1 MKERRGLKKSPAHGG
16 ASSSFRDQARPRS
29 SATVAE
35 VGRRGGK
42 APVVAP
48 GRRRGRRGVAAIYE
62 AVGRHPAARTGFR
75 HSRNETLWNVR
86 LHQSALA
93 PENLIT
99 SAHFSVSV
107 AMNLAKSED
116 EPGNTAAPRSANRAF
131 SFGSARPALIS
142 LLSLSTIS
150 VGVFL
155 GTPIPCQPLAS

>member
-1 MKERRGLKKSPAHGG
+1 TTYAAKKISELAPSWLRRPYPPPPASTRPPKPSPGG
-16 ASSSFRDQARPRS
+16 GRLSFKRAAGSRSAAFAFWTSQCWQAQ
-29 SATVAE
+29 E
-35 VGRRGGK
+35 
-42 APVVAP
+42 
-48 GRRRGRRGVAAIYE
+48 
-62 AVGRHPAARTGFR
+62 HD
-75 HSRNETLWNVR
+75 SRNETLWNVR

-150 VGVFL
+150 AGVSL
-155 GTPIPCQPLAS
+155 GAPRPSQRLVS

>member
-1 MKERRGLKKSPAHGG
+1 YVRFTPQSGHRER
-16 ASSSFRDQARPRS
+16 ASKCPLRARS
-29 SATVAE
+29 
-35 VGRRGGK
+35 
-42 APVVAP
+42 
-48 GRRRGRRGVAAIYE
+48 
-62 AVGRHPAARTGFR
+62 R
-75 HSRNETLWNVR
+75 HSQCSTRHSPNETLWNVR

-150 VGVFL
+150 AGVSL
-155 GTPIPCQPLAS
+155 GAPMPCSALAS